1 MNKQEKLLSDIYGIL
16 YSYSSVD
23 IVRILYEDQWPLDE
37 LAKLISTQR
46 QQAADESTQKE
57 RRRCLECANAKVV
70 QKVREIAQNL
80 CSISNDPRAK
90 SHNTAVLQLMNF
102 K

>member
-1 MNKQEKLLSDIYGIL
+1 MSVERLPMFTEGIL
-16 YSYSSVD
+16 FWHNS
-23 IVRILYEDQWPLDE
+23 
-37 LAKLISTQR
+37 KLSIQR
-46 QQAADESTQKE
+46 QQAADEATQKE
-57 RRRCLECANAKVV
+57 RQRCLGCANAKVV